1 MDHRCDCERGGNC
14 TRTTMCHVQSVVDD
28 LNGEHEIEIE
38 RLEADV
44 RAMAEVVNAHGFK
57 NAELKARV
65 AELEG
70 KINGAVNVGH
80 NDDCMFCGFKDRALT
95 SDVVLDQQKLRL
107 AAQALGGND
116 E

>member
-38 RLEADV
+38 RLQRELDLEKTLHLDYIAELQARVDELESKL
-44 RAMAEVVNAHGFK
+44 RAMMDSREWWRGEALANS
-57 NAELKARV
+57 
-65 AELEG
+65 EG
-70 KINGAVNVGH
+70 ENN
-80 NDDCMFCGFKDRALT
+80 
-95 SDVVLDQQKLRL
+95 
-107 AAQALGGND
+107 

>member
-38 RLEADV
+38 RLQ
-44 RAMAEVVNAHGFK
+44 
-57 NAELKARV
+57 ARV
-65 AELEG
+65 DELE
-70 KINGAVNVGH
+70 VELEQW
-80 NDDCMFCGFKDRALT
+80 KDSCDPGVDRHWKEKG
-95 SDVVLDQQKLRL
+95 S
-107 AAQALGGND
+107 

>member
-44 RAMAEVVNAHGFK
+44 RAMAEVV
-57 NAELKARV
+57 
-65 AELEG
+65 
-70 KINGAVNVGH
+70 
-80 NDDCMFCGFKDRALT
+80 
-95 SDVVLDQQKLRL
+95 LDQQKLRL
-107 AAQALGGND
+107 AAQAIGGND